1 MRENSTKRKKQCE
14 ECGDEVELIEVDA
27 ENPLTGDRYDRYKCP
42 CEETTVL
49 DFDRS
54 LRERMGGGSDE

>member
-1 MRENSTKRKKQCE
+1 MTRNERCE
-14 ECGDEVELIEVDA
+14 ECGEVVELNEADV

-49 DFDRS
+49 DFDHSIRA
-54 LRERMGGGSDE
+54 EPDGGQADE